1 MLCQNCGKN
10 DAVTHIKQIINGE
23 MDEVHLCRDCARHL
37 GYDDIFSGFDFDFG
51 GFFGSLLGD
60 MISPRLIGET
70 ERCEKCGCSFND
82 ILRSGK
88 AGCSEC
94 YTKFY
99 DKLIPSI
106 KRIHGQASHTGK
118 VGSGAVRREKTE
130 SAGEKIEQLRA
141 EMNQAVSVQN
151 FEKAALLRDEIKAL
165 EGGESK

>member
-23 MDEVHLCRDCARHL
+23 MDEAHLCRDCARHL

-70 ERCEKCGCSFND
+70 ERCDKCGCSFND

-118 VGSGAVRREKTE
+118 VGSGAVKREKTE
-130 SAGEKIEQLRA
+130 SAAEKIEQLRA
-141 EMNQAVSVQN
+141 EMNQAVSVQD
-151 FEKAALLRDEIKAL
+151 FERAAILRDEIKAL